1 MSKDRRNQPEKS
13 KAVAPGRTAAPPPI
27 AAQAPAQSAPPSDV
41 PPGVEPDDMVPDL
54 DLSMGRSEPAAPA
67 AAAPALPGPNAPR
80 STIEETLEQLIRAL
94 PGAIA
99 AAGMNA
105 ALNPTQ
111 LKEII
116 QGAVEGTSQKR
127 ILENVTHPHIS
138 AYSYPEGD
146 IARPKPKLIRKTYFC
161 GIEEKED
168 RLSPGEID
176 AYNAIVE
183 PREARGGAW
192 RAKLLRPRHTGDP
205 GELQVF
211 VPAATVD
218 QRMMLPGSLTLI
230 LLELNGGPSSAD
242 VVVLL
247 RQIDALKA
255 MLLNKGMTTQQLED
269 QLLAAGAPAA

>member
-1 MSKDRRNQPEKS
+1 MARNS
-13 KAVAPGRTAAPPPI
+13 G
-27 AAQAPAQSAPPSDV
+27 
-41 PPGVEPDDMVPDL
+41 G
-54 DLSMGRSEPAAPA
+54 GRSHDDDKRRQPA
-67 AAAPALPGPNAPR
+67 AAAPPAQAAAPPVQNAAPVPPGVDPDELTPDPDLNLGGPDAVAAAPPLPPSNAPR
-80 STIEETLEQLIRAL
+80 ATIEDRLEQLIMAL
-94 PGAIA
+94 PA
-99 AAGMNA
+99 AMAGL
-105 ALNPTQ
+105 ALNPSQ
-111 LKEII
+111 LREII
-116 QGAVEGTSQKR
+116 QGAVEGTTQKR
-127 ILENVTHPHIS
+127 ILENTIHPHIS

-192 RAKLLRPRHTGDP
+192 RAKIMRARHLGDP

-211 VPAATVD
+211 VPAASVD

-230 LLELNGGPSSAD
+230 LLELNGGPSSSD

-247 RQIDALKA
+247 RQIETLKA
-255 MLLNKGMTTQQLED
+255 MLLNKGMTASQLEE
-269 QLLAAGAPAA
+269 QLLGAGAPA